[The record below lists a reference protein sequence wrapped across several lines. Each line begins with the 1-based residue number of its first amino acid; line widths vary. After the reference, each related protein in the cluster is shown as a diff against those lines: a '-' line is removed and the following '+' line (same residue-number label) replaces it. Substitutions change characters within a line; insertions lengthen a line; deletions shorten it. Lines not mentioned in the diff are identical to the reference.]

1 MSAVLKI
8 EGLQTGYGPL
18 TVSRGLSM
26 MLNSGETVGILGVN
40 GAGKSTLL
48 RTIVGLL
55 PTQSGRILH
64 NGIDISEFPAHRR
77 VRGGVALVPEGRQI
91 LGTLTVRDNLELTRA
106 SLPKNC
112 APDTFDKRLA
122 EVFHLFPRLAER
134 GANPGSSLSGG
145 EQQMLAIARAL
156 LIDPSVLMLDE
167 PTQGLAPVI
176 VNMLRDTL
184 VGLKG
189 RFAMIL
195 VEQNRAFLEGVADR
209 VLEMRSGQLV
219 AVQKEASHVSRTG
232 TGGPNLQTVPQEAH

>member
-8 EGLQTGYGPL
+8 ENLESGYGQL
-18 TVSRGLSM
+18 TVFRDLSLT
-26 MLNSGETVGILGVN
+26 LNSGETVGILGVN

-55 PTQSGRILH
+55 PKHSGRILLD
-64 NGIDISEFPAHRR
+64 GKDISDWPAYRR
-77 VRGGVALVPEGRQI
+77 SREGVALVPEGRQV

-106 SLPKNC
+106 SLPRGC
-112 APDTFDKRLA
+112 PQGVFEERLA
-122 EVFHLFPRLAER
+122 EVFRLFPRLQER
-134 GANPGSSLSGG
+134 GPNPGSSLSGG

-156 LIDPSVLMLDE
+156 LIGPSVLMLDE
-167 PTQGLAPVI
+167 PTQGLAPV
-176 VNMLRDTL
+176 VVRMLRETL

-209 VLEMRSGQLV
+209 ILEMRSGRLIEIYAKPAAAGSAAAQSSIV
-219 AVQKEASHVSRTG
+219 V
-232 TGGPNLQTVPQEAH
+232 

>member
-1 MSAVLKI
+1 MSAVLEI
-8 EGLQTGYGPL
+8 RNLGTGYGPL
-18 TVSRGLSM
+18 TVSRDLS
-26 MLNSGETVGILGVN
+26 LTLHGGETVGILGVN

-55 PTQSGRILH
+55 PKQSGQILL
-64 NGIDISEFPAHRR
+64 NGTDISDWPAYRR
-77 VRGGVALVPEGRQI
+77 ARGGVALVPEGRQI
-91 LGTLTVRDNLELTRA
+91 LGSLTVRDNLELTRA

-112 APDTFDKRLA
+112 APDTFDTRLA
-122 EVFHLFPRLAER
+122 EAFHLFPRLQER

-156 LIDPSVLMLDE
+156 LIAPSVMMLDE

-176 VNMLRDTL
+176 VRTLCDTL
-184 VGLKG
+184 IGLKG

-209 VLEMRSGQLV
+209 ILEMRSGRLV
-219 AVQKEASHVSRTG
+219 EVYAKPKEENSAAAKDHA
-232 TGGPNLQTVPQEAH
+232 NLA